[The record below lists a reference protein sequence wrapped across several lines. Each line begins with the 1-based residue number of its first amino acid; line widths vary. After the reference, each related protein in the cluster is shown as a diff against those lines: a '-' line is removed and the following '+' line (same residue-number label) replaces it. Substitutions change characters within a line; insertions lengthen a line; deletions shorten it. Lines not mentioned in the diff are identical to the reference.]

1 MTPVTNAL
9 SSKEASPNEKG
20 QISSINMWQS
30 YGSSYNKWMKKGLL
44 VGKEMKKRNPAPQQ
58 QLDEK
63 ERSSSLP
70 FAAAWKRDEKEKPVH
85 QYVACSPQQV
95 DEKGIF
101 IRLLLLGKMDEK
113 GMKKN

>member
-1 MTPVTNAL
+1 LRQKNLIKYKKIVVATIKLMTPVTNAL

-58 QLDEK
+58 QVDEK

-70 FAAAWKRDEKEKPVH
+70 FAAAWKRDEK
-85 QYVACSPQQV
+85 
-95 DEKGIF
+95 G
-101 IRLLLLGKMDEK
+101 
-113 GMKKN
+113 